1 MLEAGNLE
9 PLGDGIDHAHSSRS
23 LTGLIDRSKP
33 VRDGRNKIRCSQ
45 QTHMGGVRNC
55 MPPLRSA
62 HTRRRAG
69 FRQVSKKDRDK
80 VIEFEG
86 CFMNVREAAPDAAT
100 KLPLTFACGLYDR
113 MLRLYTGEVAPAGID
128 LKFLANDEPR
138 DIFDRMGGKLEF
150 DASEMSSS
158 EYISRFATGQCPFV
172 AVPVFASR
180 VFRHG
185 FIFFNAKS
193 GIRMPKDLE
202 GKRVGVPLYTMSAAI
217 WIRGLLQHEYGVD
230 LSRIRWVQGAL
241 RKAGAHGKPTVAPLL
256 KQPTIEINNS
266 GKSLSKLLADGDIDA
281 VISSRPV
288 EGVGTN
294 PEIRRMFANY
304 REVEK
309 DYYRRTRIFP
319 IMHLVAI
326 RRDVHEAHPF
336 VAQSLYDALCE
347 SKDRALMQMKERG
360 ALRYMLPWLPA
371 DMDEI
376 DEVFGGDPWPYG
388 IEANR
393 PTLEALV
400 QYMVEQH
407 FIPKRI
413 AIEDL
418 FVAGR

>member
-1 MLEAGNLE
+1 
-9 PLGDGIDHAHSSRS
+9 
-23 LTGLIDRSKP
+23 
-33 VRDGRNKIRCSQ
+33 
-45 QTHMGGVRNC
+45 
-55 MPPLRSA
+55 
-62 HTRRRAG
+62 
-69 FRQVSKKDRDK
+69 
-80 VIEFEG
+80 
-86 CFMNVREAAPDAAT
+86 MNVRATPSDAAA
-100 KLPLTFACGLYDR
+100 KVPLTFACGLYDR
-113 MLRLYTGEVAPAGID
+113 MLRLYTGEVAPRGID

-158 EYISRFATGQCPFV
+158 EFISRFGAGECPFV
-172 AVPVFASR
+172 AIPAFASR

-185 FIFFNAKS
+185 FIFFNRKS
-193 GIRMPKDLE
+193 GIHTPKDLE
-202 GKRVGVPLYTMSAAI
+202 GRRVGVPLYTMSAAI
-217 WIRGLLQHEYGVD
+217 WIRGLLQHDYGVD
-230 LSRIRWVQGAL
+230 LQSIRWVQGAL
-241 RKAGAHGKPTVAPLL
+241 KKAGAHGSPTVAPLL
-256 KQPTIEINNS
+256 KEPAMEVNRS
-266 GKSLSKLLADGDIDA
+266 GKSLSRLLADGDIDA

-288 EGVGTN
+288 EGIGSN
-294 PEIRRMFANY
+294 PDIARMFPNY

-319 IMHLVAI
+319 IMHLIVI
-326 RRDVHEAHPF
+326 RRDIHEAHPF

-347 SKDRALMQMKERG
+347 SKDRALALMKERG

-376 DEVFGGDPWPYG
+376 DDVFGGDPWPYG
-388 IEANR
+388 VEANR

-418 FVAGR
+418 FVVGH

>member
-1 MLEAGNLE
+1 
-9 PLGDGIDHAHSSRS
+9 
-23 LTGLIDRSKP
+23 
-33 VRDGRNKIRCSQ
+33 
-45 QTHMGGVRNC
+45 
-55 MPPLRSA
+55 
-62 HTRRRAG
+62 
-69 FRQVSKKDRDK
+69 
-80 VIEFEG
+80 
-86 CFMNVREAAPDAAT
+86 MNVREAGPGAAT
-100 KLPLTFACGLYDR
+100 RLPLTFACGLYDR

-138 DIFDRMGGKLEF
+138 DIFDRMGGSQEF

-158 EYISRFATGQCPFV
+158 EFISAFGAGQSRFV
-172 AVPVFASR
+172 AIPVFASR

-185 FIFFNAKS
+185 FIFFNRKS
-193 GIRMPKDLE
+193 GIRTPKDLE
-202 GKRVGVPLYTMSAAI
+202 GRRVGVPLYTMSAAI
-217 WIRGLLQHEYGVD
+217 WIRGLLQHECGVD
-230 LSRIRWVQGAL
+230 LSNIRWVQGAL
-241 RKAGAHGKPTVAPLL
+241 KKAGAHGKPTVAPLL
-256 KQPTIEINNS
+256 KQPTMEINNS

-294 PEIRRMFANY
+294 PEIQRMFPNY

-309 DYYRRTRIFP
+309 EYYRRTRIFP

-376 DEVFGGDPWPYG
+376 DDVFGGDPWPYG
-388 IEANR
+388 VEANR

-407 FIPKRI
+407 FIPRRI
-413 AIEDL
+413 PIEDL
-418 FVAGR
+418 FVVGR

>member
-1 MLEAGNLE
+1 
-9 PLGDGIDHAHSSRS
+9 
-23 LTGLIDRSKP
+23 
-33 VRDGRNKIRCSQ
+33 
-45 QTHMGGVRNC
+45 
-55 MPPLRSA
+55 
-62 HTRRRAG
+62 
-69 FRQVSKKDRDK
+69 
-80 VIEFEG
+80 
-86 CFMNVREAAPDAAT
+86 MNVREAASGAAS
-100 KLPLTFACGLYDR
+100 KLRLTFACGLYDR
-113 MLRLYTGEVAPAGID
+113 MLRLYTGEVQADGID
-128 LKFLANDEPR
+128 LEFLAIDEPR
-138 DIFDRMGGKLEF
+138 EIFDRMGGKLEF

-158 EYISRFATGQCPFV
+158 EFISRLGAGQCPFV
-172 AVPVFASR
+172 ALPIFASR

-185 FIFFNAKS
+185 FIFFNRKS
-193 GIRMPKDLE
+193 GIRMPRDLE
-202 GKRVGVPLYTMSAAI
+202 GKRVGVPLYTMSAAV

-230 LSRIRWVQGAL
+230 LSKIRWMQGAL
-241 RKAGAHGKPTVAPLL
+241 KKAGAHGSPTTAPLL
-256 KQPTIEINNS
+256 RQPSIEINDS

-288 EGVGTN
+288 EGMGKDPDIV
-294 PEIRRMFANY
+294 RMFPNY

-319 IMHLVAI
+319 IMHLIVI

-347 SKDRALMQMKERG
+347 SKDRALAQMKERG

-376 DEVFGGDPWPYG
+376 DDVFGGDPWPYG

-407 FIPKRI
+407 FIAKPI
-413 AIEDL
+413 PIEDL
-418 FVAGR
+418 FVVGR